1 MRPIFHTETAPQNER
16 QCTHVHLYLKLGVT
30 SFTYSLIPTDNWP
43 SWYGDDLE
51 APNNKKFM
59 KKIEQFQPFSDM
71 DNYVLEE
78 RYLSLTRVI
87 ETLK

>member
-1 MRPIFHTETAPQNER
+1 M
-16 QCTHVHLYLKLGVT
+16 T
-30 SFTYSLIPTDNWP
+30 SFTYSLVPTDNWP

-59 KKIEQFQPFSDM
+59 KKIEQFQPFQPFSAM
-71 DNYVLEE
+71 DNYVSEE

>member
-1 MRPIFHTETAPQNER
+1 MYTCTFISGIGCDQFHLESHTQ
-16 QCTHVHLYLKLGVT
+16 
-30 SFTYSLIPTDNWP
+30 TDNWP

-78 RYLSLTRVI
+78 RYLSLVRVI
-87 ETLK
+87 GAPDTSDSILCSQTNRR